1 MPPEL
6 SFEVTP
12 VAERKIVQI
21 QAMMRGK
28 SVRTPPGMPAP
39 VGSSSEEEEDD
50 DDVPASAAAVEEEAA
65 AVAIQAR
72 VRGRQ
77 ARRAAA
83 AQRLSTQHSGSQ
95 LTREGG
101 GPQDLDVSVWLTE
114 QNAADLIEEIKHEF
128 GATTLRD
135 LIAIVQEPLDWS
147 IFVPDDDL
155 RCKALWES
163 LQKARGDARG
173 ATSEEKAGD
182 DDDDDDDDDSDSDS
196 DGMIAMLKARRAQ
209 RTR

>member
-1 MPPEL
+1 VPPEL

-95 LTREGG
+95 LMREGG

-182 DDDDDDDDDSDSDS
+182 DDDDSDSDS